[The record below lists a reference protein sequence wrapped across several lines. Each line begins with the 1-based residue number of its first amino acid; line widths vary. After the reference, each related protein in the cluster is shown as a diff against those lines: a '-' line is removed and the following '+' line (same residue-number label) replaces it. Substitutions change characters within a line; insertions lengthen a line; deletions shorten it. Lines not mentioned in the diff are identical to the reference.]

1 MRLSLNIDHI
11 ATLRNARGEA
21 QPDPVT
27 AALIAEQA
35 GVDGIVVHLREDRRH
50 INERDVRLLRELI
63 TTKLDLEMAATEE
76 IIKIACDIGPELAT
90 IVPEKRLEL
99 TTEGG
104 VNVIDNITLMK
115 NTIEELHKYDIEVSL
130 FIEPDI
136 RQIDAAAEIKS
147 DYIEIHTGVFA
158 NAFSEEEQFDELEI
172 ISTAEKKKKNTITNY
187 WIIKNPDRDGICWLW
202 GKYATVSGS
211 TANIQ
216 EIAIP
221 PTPTPSLPGAV
232 RGLTASKICFFNGVT
247 YDLAGSISW
256 EDVPNEDGYKI
267 YSNAGHSRTTPRDVT
282 TSPIPNF
289 QLVPGGSITLFVE
302 AFNSAGKS
310 PARFIVIA
318 CP

>member
-11 ATLRNARGEA
+11 ATLRNARGET

-27 AALIAEQA
+27 AALLAEQA
-35 GVDGIVVHLREDRRH
+35 GIDGIVVHLREDRRH

-115 NTIEELHKYDIEVSL
+115 NTIEELHKYDIEVAL

-147 DYIEIHTGVFA
+147 DYIEILTGVFA
-158 NAFSEEEQFDELEI
+158 NALSEEEQFDELDKI
-172 ISTAEKKKKNTITNY
+172 RVAVKHAKK
-187 WIIKNPDRDGICWLW
+187 L
-202 GKYATVSGS
+202 
-211 TANIQ
+211 
-216 EIAIP
+216 
-221 PTPTPSLPGAV
+221 
-232 RGLTASKICFFNGVT
+232 GLGV
-247 YDLAGSISW
+247 
-256 EDVPNEDGYKI
+256 
-267 YSNAGHSRTTPRDVT
+267 NAGHGLDYQNIKIFRELTDVDE
-282 TSPIPNF
+282 
-289 QLVPGGSITLFVE
+289 VSIGHSIIARSVFVGIKQAVQE
-302 AFNSAGKS
+302 MFELIKKG
-310 PARFIVIA
+310 
-318 CP
+318 